1 MCALKLQVMAIDTIL
16 TCSYLKFVSVQ
27 TLLEY
32 GADPRLYAE
41 DGQTPE
47 QIAPSGA
54 LQTVLHDWDI
64 AQTDKMLQQM
74 ETEKNRRQEEE
85 RQRRDAEASK
95 LEDQI
100 SAADIDYRSIQKRVS
115 QTETLILKQ
124 L

>member
-1 MCALKLQVMAIDTIL
+1 
-16 TCSYLKFVSVQ
+16 VQ

-64 AQTDKMLQQM
+64 AQTDRMLEQM
-74 ETEKNRRQEEE
+74 ETERNRRLEEE
-85 RQRRDAEASK
+85 RQRRDAEASR

-100 SAADIDYRSIQKRVS
+100 SAADTDYRSIQKRVS
-115 QTETLILKQ
+115 HIASLILSRSKCCPIRKEEVVKEISP
-124 L
+124 LS